1 MQTFFLHMQSKNA
14 NEVQLEKLVE
24 APSLSY
30 RSFCQSA
37 GPEQVKASTEYVS
50 YNIIRGMQS
59 VTLLEFEKK
68 VNTLPFYRNL
78 MNEFFFIK
86 TLLSFLSW
94 TLFWLV

>member
-1 MQTFFLHMQSKNA
+1 MQSKNA

-30 RSFCQSA
+30 RSFCQRP

-59 VTLLEFEKK
+59 VTLLEFRKK
-68 VNTLPFYRNL
+68 VNTLFL
-78 MNEFFFIK
+78 FI
-86 TLLSFLSW
+86 
-94 TLFWLV
+94 VI

>member
-1 MQTFFLHMQSKNA
+1 MQSKNA

-30 RSFCQSA
+30 RSFCQRP

-59 VTLLEFEKK
+59 VTLFG
-68 VNTLPFYRNL
+68 
-78 MNEFFFIK
+78 I
-86 TLLSFLSW
+86 
-94 TLFWLV
+94 